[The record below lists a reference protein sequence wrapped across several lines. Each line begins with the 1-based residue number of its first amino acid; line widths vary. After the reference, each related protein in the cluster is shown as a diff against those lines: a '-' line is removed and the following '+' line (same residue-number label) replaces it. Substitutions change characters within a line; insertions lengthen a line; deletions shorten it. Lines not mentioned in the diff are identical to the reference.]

1 MRELSPTYYFWRCNM
16 SSEVNKKLDNF
27 KESLCMLSN
36 ECELITRNVINED
49 VYKNEFIESIIEI
62 RNELLVIEL
71 KLKRLL

>member
-1 MRELSPTYYFWRCNM
+1 M

-71 KLKRLL
+71 KLKRLLWKINLKKYNRK